1 MLGALPILP
10 LPAPPSDGDLGPL
23 PPSQVT
29 EQQKEEIPVSEE
41 QSKANS
47 TPTSVATHTRTI
59 GIIHPPPDIRNIVDK
74 TSQFVAKNGP
84 EFEKRIIANNAN
96 NAKFIFL
103 CSSDPYHAYCQ
114 HRRMVVNCFSGLK
127 CLIRVIMG
135 SDDELYDISLSTS
148 QRRLGLL
155 NAAAI
160 NLNLFALSTPSDLS
174 QPLKLVPFL
183 RSVVFMVIKSQRTS
197 SMLSRGS
204 F

>member
-1 MLGALPILP
+1 MLEALPILP
-10 LPAPPSDGDLGPL
+10 LLAPPSDGNLNPF

-29 EQQKEEIPVSEE
+29 EQQKEEIPVSDE

-47 TPTSVATHTRTI
+47 TPASVATHTRTI
-59 GIIHPPPDIRNIVDK
+59 GIIHPPSDIRNIVDK

-84 EFEKRIIANNAN
+84 EFENRIIANKAN
-96 NAKFIFL
+96 NAKFNFL
-103 CSSDPYHAYCQ
+103 SSSDPYHAYCQ
-114 HRRMVVNCFSGLK
+114 HRFSEF
-127 CLIRVIMG
+127 
-135 SDDELYDISLSTS
+135 DDISLSTS

-155 NAAAI
+155 NAATI

-197 SMLSRGS
+197 SMLSRGRINGS
-204 F
+204 TLLVEALNIMRTIAS